1 MRLDQ
6 FLSNAGCIPRR
17 TQAKQACDEGLV
29 EVDGNVARPATS
41 VQVGQQ
47 ITVKTG
53 MRVRQYRI
61 LQLPQHPVPRK
72 MRNEY
77 SELLSSEPIDEVES
91 YN

>member
-6 FLSNAGCIPRR
+6 FLSNAGRIPRR

-29 EVDGNVARPATS
+29 EVDGEVAKPAAS

-47 ITVKTG
+47 ITIKTG

-61 LQLPQHPVPRK
+61 LQLPQRPVPRK
-72 MRNEY
+72 KRDEY
-77 SELLSSEPIDEVES
+77 AELLSSQPIDEVES
-91 YN
+91 

>member
-29 EVDGNVARPATS
+29 EVDGKVAKPATS

-53 MRVRQYRI
+53 MRIRKYRI
-61 LQLPQHPVPRK
+61 LQLPQRPVARK
-72 MRNEY
+72 RRDEY
-77 SELLSSEPIDEVES
+77 SELLSSEPIDEIES
-91 YN
+91 

>member
-6 FLSNAGCIPRR
+6 FLSNAGRIPRR

-29 EVDGNVARPATS
+29 EVDGKVAKAATS

-61 LQLPQHPVPRK
+61 LQLPDRPVPRK
-72 MRNEY
+72 RRDEY
-77 SELLSSEPIDEVES
+77 SELLSYQPIAEVES
-91 YN
+91 

>member
-6 FLSNAGCIPRR
+6 FLSNAGRIPRR

-29 EVDGNVARPATS
+29 EIDGEMAKPAAS

-47 ITVKTG
+47 ITINTG
-53 MRVRQYRI
+53 MRVRKYRI

-72 MRNEY
+72 RRDEY
-77 SELLSSEPIDEVES
+77 SELLSSQRIDEVES
-91 YN
+91 

>member
-6 FLSNAGCIPRR
+6 FLSNAGRIPRR

-29 EVDGNVARPATS
+29 EVDGEVAKPATS
-41 VQVGQQ
+41 VEVGQQ

-61 LQLPQHPVPRK
+61 LQLPDRPVPRK
-72 MRNEY
+72 RRDEY
-77 SELLSSEPIDEVES
+77 SERLSSEPIDEVKS
-91 YN
+91 